1 MTDKE
6 KVAMKEVSVIY
17 QDPGFDLHQHFI
29 LIVTITVL
37 VLTAL
42 SILSYNCSVILYRLL
57 RKVTGVCSCLG
68 PSHGNGAS
76 FLHQAKMEDV

>member
-1 MTDKE
+1 MTEEE

-37 VLTAL
+37 VLTAV
-42 SILSYNCSVILYRLL
+42 SILSYNCSVILYRFL
-57 RKVTGVCSCLG
+57 RRVTGVCSCQA
-68 PSHGNGAS
+68 HGNGTRS
-76 FLHQAKMEDV
+76 LHHAKMDDV